1 MQSAVT
7 LVLPFQAS
15 ADGQACS
22 AFVWTS
28 SGCLGMQ
35 VNSFLPCHLA
45 DMVSAYAHMVHHP
58 GPLLDQMTQR
68 MLPKLDT
75 MDAGR
80 PSACM
85 LQQRAALTGCFDI
98 LVLLILAVFFLG
110 SWHNCFCYC
119 IVDCKNAGLADSAID
134 TCLDIFA

>member
-1 MQSAVT
+1 MQSAAT
-7 LVLPFQAS
+7 LVLPFQGS

-58 GPLLDQMTQR
+58 GPLLDPMTQR
-68 MLPKLDT
+68 ILPKLDT

-80 PSACM
+80 HSACS
-85 LQQRAALTGCFDI
+85 AASEGSLDW
-98 LVLLILAVFFLG
+98 LVLWFDVRFYPG
-110 SWHNCFCYC
+110 TCFQ
-119 IVDCKNAGLADSAID
+119 
-134 TCLDIFA
+134 